1 MTSELE
7 EACAVEF
14 LLLLWLNFGRTTCAS
29 PLWMC
34 VCAVLPC
41 FYIYSHNE
49 TRTVHNR
56 RGGRGGHAHHSSN
69 SASED
74 TTGAT
79 GGEIYEDGGRN
90 GGGGDDDGLGD
101 RGDDDDGDN
110 FLEDELGEADD
121 DSWGNEDY
129 ENNRALLADRTYMK
143 FKRRLD
149 CYPEQCLR

>member
-1 MTSELE
+1 MISEFE
-7 EACAVEF
+7 EVCAVEF
-14 LLLLWLNFGRTTCAS
+14 LLLLWLNFGRIICAFL
-29 PLWMC
+29 LWMC
-34 VCAVLPC
+34 VCAVLSC
-41 FYIYSHNE
+41 FYIYSYNE
-49 TRTVHNR
+49 TRTVYNR
-56 RGGRGGHAHHSSN
+56 RGGRGGYVYYSFN
-69 SASED
+69 SVSED

-129 ENNRALLADRTYMK
+129 ENNRVLLVDRMYMK
-143 FKRRLD
+143 FKWWLD
-149 CYPEQCLR
+149 CYFE